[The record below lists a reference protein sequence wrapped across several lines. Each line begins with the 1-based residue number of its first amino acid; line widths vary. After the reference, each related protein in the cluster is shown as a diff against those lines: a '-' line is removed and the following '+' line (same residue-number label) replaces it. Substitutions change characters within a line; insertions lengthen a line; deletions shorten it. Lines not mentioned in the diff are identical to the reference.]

1 MKEWKRGGK
10 ERIGNNI
17 IGEQVEISFP
27 SVKNRSLFIRVD
39 LSGRMRRG
47 VEIEAIVD
55 DGGRFVKKKKKSC
68 EGILFVHR
76 ELVIC
81 HRAATCK
88 CAFVEKPREPPLP
101 RVLEKKRK
109 GKERKERAFQ
119 GRGGD

>member
-55 DGGRFVKKKKKSC
+55 DGGRFV
-68 EGILFVHR
+68 
-76 ELVIC
+76 
-81 HRAATCK
+81 
-88 CAFVEKPREPPLP
+88 
-101 RVLEKKRK
+101 EKKRRVAR
-109 GKERKERAFQ
+109 EFCSFTASS
-119 GRGGD
+119 

>member
-68 EGILFVHR
+68 EGMRVRR
-76 ELVIC
+76 E
-81 HRAATCK
+81 AAGAAPSTSS
-88 CAFVEKPREPPLP
+88 R
-101 RVLEKKRK
+101 KKKERK
-109 GKERKERAFQ
+109 GKERKSVPRE
-119 GRGGD
+119 GG